1 MQRLQKKNAM
11 LWQINL
17 QNNYAVKIALYV
29 ALRYQSHSIRDN
41 TIRFTNYSNSWN
53 DKIHRSF
60 VCRDINRNNITCTIQ
75 SIANK
80 VSLALSDA
88 KKK

>member
-1 MQRLQKKNAM
+1 MQRLQKKTAM

-29 ALRYQSHSIRDN
+29 ALRYQSHSIRDS
-41 TIRFTNYSNSWN
+41 TIRLTNYSLSWN
-53 DKIHRSF
+53 DNSQIICLQRLL
-60 VCRDINRNNITCTIQ
+60 IAITCTIQ
-75 SIANK
+75 NIANK

-88 KKK
+88 KKKK